1 MVDIIDK
8 LLDITKDMDTELTE
22 CKEKMLR
29 LEERAAL
36 DAVDIKYLKHK
47 VTRREQ
53 AIADLKEEVHVKAS
67 GHARYVALG
76 KELKRTMSD
85 EDRQSLKGTVE
96 KRAEEVMKKLNTGLN
111 ELYATHSSGD
121 KSADREHKEKVRKVS
136 EAFKQKL
143 ATRSPIKKK
152 GGKAGK
158 KKEDGQPKKKR
169 QGFRTSKNRHMTAV
183 TPEWNKIKEAAKEKK
198 ERYISLFEYS
208 NQRWGELSDEG
219 KKVYI
224 DAFEAEKAARVA
236 SKFAAVEKEY
246 NKPTAN
252 KSNNDEDDNDGDGG
266 GTDGGG
272 TDGGGTDGDGGG
284 DDDDGD
290 GDGGGTDDDG
300 DGDGGGTD
308 DDDGGDDD
316 GSDSNADDAQ

>member
-1 MVDIIDK
+1 MVDIVDK
-8 LLDITKDMDTELTE
+8 LLDITKDMDAELTE

-36 DAVDIKYLKHK
+36 DAVDLKYLKQK
-47 VTRREQ
+47 VARRDQ
-53 AIADLKEEVHVKAS
+53 AIVDLKEQVHVKAS

-76 KELKRTMSD
+76 KELKRTMPD
-85 EDRQSLKGTVE
+85 EDRQSLKETVE
-96 KRAEEVMKKLNTGLN
+96 KRAEEVMKKLNTGLH

-143 ATRSPIKKK
+143 ATKSPIKKK

-169 QGFRTSKNRHMTAV
+169 QGFRTPKNRHMTAV
-183 TPEWNKIKEAAKEKK
+183 TPEWNKIKKAAQEKK
-198 ERYISLFEYS
+198 ESYISLFDYA

-219 KKVYI
+219 KKVYK

-236 SKFAAVEKEY
+236 EKGVGD
-246 NKPTAN
+246 KMGADK
-252 KSNNDEDDNDGDGG
+252 KSVASSGADEDNTDAGADEDDDDRSGDGSGGDGGDGGDGDGG
-266 GTDGGG
+266 GTDGG
-272 TDGGGTDGDGGG
+272 
-284 DDDDGD
+284 
-290 GDGGGTDDDG
+290 DGGGTDDDG
-300 DGDGGGTD
+300 
-308 DDDGGDDD
+308 GGDDD
-316 GSDSNADDAQ
+316 DDSDSNADDAQ